1 MRWTCSTARYAHES
15 VQRRLE
21 SQRRR
26 HRAALQ
32 VARQDQHRVVRQARG
47 DAVRIWPFETG
58 FKALGE
64 ADLEGVD
71 VVAAEVYPSML
82 NGAPLAGE
90 VKDQTQVRTLAEHFA
105 RLDEAGKL
113 GEVFGPPKGTAADVV
128 LDAEQEEGWILG
140 A

>member
-1 MRWTCSTARYAHES
+1 M
-15 VQRRLE
+15 
-21 SQRRR
+21 
-26 HRAALQ
+26 
-32 VARQDQHRVVRQARG
+32 
-47 DAVRIWPFETG
+47 
-58 FKALGE
+58 
-64 ADLEGVD
+64 
-71 VVAAEVYPSML
+71 VAAEVYPSML